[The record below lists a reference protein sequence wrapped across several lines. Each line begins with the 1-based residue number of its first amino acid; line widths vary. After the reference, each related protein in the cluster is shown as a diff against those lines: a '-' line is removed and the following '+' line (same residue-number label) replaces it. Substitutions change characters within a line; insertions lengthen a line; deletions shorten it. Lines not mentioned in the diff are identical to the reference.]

1 MKKGRYLTFIT
12 IALVLL
18 LFLYMTFTRKKN
30 VAQPVFDNQ
39 QLAEQQAIPVIVE
52 KIQFVTMKE
61 TITAIGNIEPIQ
73 TAVVYPEATGILEK
87 LMVEEGNFVEKGNLI
102 AVIESQQRQL
112 NVQQVEKEIKAEQYE
127 IANLR
132 QDYNRFK
139 RLVEEGAVAVKKLE
153 DIETLYKASEER
165 IEGLKKQLEIAKR
178 RLDDTIVKAPIT
190 GIVAE
195 KFINEG
201 ELITEN
207 SLTKA
212 SPIVAIIDTSKVKI
226 TVPIVES
233 DIKKIRLGQSVYV
246 TTDAYPTVRFYGK
259 IEKIMPLTDFVTRTT
274 KVQILVDNP
283 SRYLKPGLFTRVVI
297 ETGSRPILALPLDAL
312 MRLQGSG
319 NCYCFRIDNNI
330 VEKTYIDIGE
340 TYNGMVEIKNGLK
353 AGDIVVVSSQGILE
367 TGKKVMP
374 SYTQSYS
381 K

>member
-30 VAQPVFDNQ
+30 VARPVFDNQ
-39 QLAEQQAIPVIVE
+39 QLAEQPAIPVIAE

-139 RLVEEGAVAVKKLE
+139 RLVEEGVVAVKKLE

-212 SPIVAIIDTSKVKI
+212 SPIIAIIDTSKVKI